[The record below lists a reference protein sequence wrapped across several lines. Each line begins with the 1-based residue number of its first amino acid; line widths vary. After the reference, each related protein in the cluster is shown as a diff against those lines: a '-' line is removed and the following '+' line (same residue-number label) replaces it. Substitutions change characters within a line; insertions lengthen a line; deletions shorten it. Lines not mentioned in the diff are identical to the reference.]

1 MIKQTDEQKR
11 EYQRKWREDNADY
24 IAKKRAERALAK
36 KRAGGGSS
44 QALKIGHAFTILTPA
59 QEKEL

>member
-11 EYQRKWREDNADY
+11 EYQRKWREANAGS
-24 IAKKRAERALAK
+24 IAKKRAERALAVK
-36 KRAGGGSS
+36 SLIRGDSPF
-44 QALKIGHAFTILTPA
+44 KIGGTFTILTPA